1 MEYIPWLISAGSL
14 LVAIMSFVRNTHKD
28 DVSLKEGILKAN
40 MKLDQ
45 VCATMNETRVDIKSL
60 TKDIKDIDARV
71 MLLENK
77 IKVAFDEIN
86 ELKGVK
92 HES

>member
-1 MEYIPWLISAGSL
+1 MQYIPWLISAGSL

-77 IKVAFDEIN
+77 VKVAFDEIN
-86 ELKGVK
+86 ELKGVR

>member
-14 LVAIMSFVRNTHKD
+14 LFAILTYVRNGHKD

-45 VCATMNETRVDIKSL
+45 VCATMNETRVDIKSM

-86 ELKGVK
+86 ELKGVR